1 MPARTEKGSGLTAPF
16 TKLKKPFRLCVIYSI
31 MMQRRMSR
39 GDFKVATNRYGQI
52 WHGDHHINI
61 RFPSTEARLKFQ
73 NEFEA
78 YHASHD
84 HEGDIPTFRCVS
96 SKDLKL
102 GTGDRSPQDL
112 VKAETDKDYR
122 ITIDGYSWNEIHDY
136 HNPSGLSQYTWYR
149 VPTCCVPPII
159 VIDREFVDSDTLQRH
174 ELSAFFEDMPADHFQ
189 SLIDGVQKN
198 GFIDPIIRIYEG
210 QILDGWHRYRAAQ
223 ELNLIRK
230 LRFQEWKEDDHRDGD
245 PRAFVYERN
254 LNRRHYSAAQRAQV
268 AVTFSKRFGHGGDR
282 KSDASHLDDGLK
294 SREALAKETGVGI
307 ATIDRAIVVEKA
319 GQARS
324 VIAGKKTAGEVL
336 EEQKAERDNEREAAI
351 AVVKPRFQKAVETWR
366 SLQVERLRKF
376 EDLPVGRTPLIE
388 SEYIKTYFE
397 LAQPRIPQ
405 NTKPTAAHYESAIE
419 CMRDLPVDF
428 AEQLEGRHYR
438 RIIKEWDSSV
448 LLQLVE
454 RFQSGHI
461 LAYPALQ
468 TDSDANAR
476 RIQKAIRD
484 HYGFQGRIT
493 SQPFEVFFE
502 ITEDAHAVLV
512 QLNPKEWMREGREIS
527 WALSVLPEPTYEKV
541 LAENRDKAQDACVE
555 MWKAFEK
562 SDLSKYLDREDFMG
576 VAAKEY
582 QCTSDFPDPMNM
594 KQPEIWVIRFDAIKR
609 SLEEKSEWVQRVLG
623 DFSEVE
629 ASLPDFG
636 TPVEKSSEVPH
647 HDESDQTTA
656 RLEHREASKLLK
668 EKKQALKLM
677 WDKRIRSAK
686 DYAGDGDTDL
696 NQYLSLSDLEKGFAK
711 YEAHDYCADAFRSAL
726 QRTSE
731 TSFNIVVEKTLKSDV
746 SLEVLQ
752 EEAQAMDTYA
762 YDILQWQKQ
771 DWIQQLIEK
780 KRNAQSQKAE
790 RLEEQQQLAR
800 DTQKL
805 RITIQEYLLDT
816 GLTYQIGLDS
826 VFKKLAKD
834 YQLRDNFYEP
844 EPSGTLS
851 DDLQSEHNTLAAV
864 FVDLQNPNSTLRKE
878 LDALTAEPE
887 PDNLDLLWEV
897 FDKRFPKWKAKYA
910 ESGYKENDL
919 IQAATESDLF
929 DALRVYRES
938 EYTGKV
944 TADEIKDVTA
954 LMKSQSYV
962 FARQI
967 RDVLRGKVQDKEG
980 LSKEFKRIFTLHNRF
995 DRDIVDCRA
1004 LGETYRLHEEDVRES
1019 MEIFQRELGALEK
1032 KVRTEIKSSSSDI
1045 SVEDIADRV
1054 EVDDIEVVRAMIA
1067 KIQLDETNRPSTPS
1081 APAENLPLQNALDE
1095 MKVDAETF
1103 DWNAVRPDFDPEKHE
1118 WLQVVI
1124 QRGTN
1129 HTTVSKIP
1137 TGPAHFTYGKPE
1149 TEVVVEKGLFPQE
1162 KLREIIAELSEI
1174 FAKWVADKSE

>member
-1 MPARTEKGSGLTAPF
+1 MAA
-16 TKLKKPFRLCVIYSI
+16 
-31 MMQRRMSR
+31 
-39 GDFKVATNRYGQI
+39 NRYGQI

-112 VKAETDKDYR
+112 VKAETDKDYH

-159 VIDREFVDSDTLQRH
+159 VIGREFVDSSMLQRH
-174 ELSAFFEDMPADHFQ
+174 PLSAIFGDMPDGDFQ
-189 SLIDGVQKN
+189 SLIESVQAD

-223 ELNLIRK
+223 ELNLIRRLK
-230 LRFQEWKEDDHRDGD
+230 FQDWNADEHRDGD
-245 PRAFVYERN
+245 PRAFVLARN
-254 LNRRHYSAAQRAQV
+254 IERRHLSAQQRAQI
-268 AVTFSKRFGHGGDR
+268 AVTFNERFGMGR
-282 KSDASHLDDGLK
+282 PTSEKSSPNGELK
-294 SREALAKETGVGI
+294 SRESLAKQVGVGTS
-307 ATIDRAIVVEKA
+307 TIDRAVQVEKA
-319 GQARS
+319 GQSEA
-324 VIAGKKTAGEVL
+324 VIAGEKSAGEVL
-336 EEQKAERDNEREAAI
+336 EEQKAERDNERKAAI
-351 AVVKPRFQKAVETWR
+351 AVVKPSFQNAVETWR
-366 SLQVERLRKF
+366 SSQVERLRKF

-388 SEYIKTYFE
+388 SEYLKTYFE

-461 LAYPALQ
+461 LGYPALQ

-476 RIQKAIRD
+476 RIRQAIRD

-493 SQPFEVFFE
+493 SQPFEILFE

-527 WALSVLPEPTYEKV
+527 WAVSVLPEPTYEKV

-555 MWKAFEK
+555 MWKAFER

-594 KQPEIWVIRFDAIKR
+594 EQPEIWVTRFDAIKR
-609 SLEEKSEWVQRVLG
+609 SLEEKSEWVQRVLA
-623 DFSEVE
+623 DFSEFE
-629 ASLPDFG
+629 ASPSDFG
-636 TPVEKSSEVPH
+636 TPVEKSSEVSH
-647 HDESDQTTA
+647 HDESDRTTS

-668 EKKQALKLM
+668 QKKQALKLM

-696 NQYLSLSDLEKGFAK
+696 NQYLSLSDLEKGFAE

-731 TSFNIVVEKTLKSDV
+731 TNFNIVVAKTLESDV

-790 RLEEQQQLAR
+790 RLEEQQQLAQ

-816 GLTYQIGLDS
+816 GLTYRIGLDS

-864 FVDLQNPNSTLRKE
+864 FVDLQNPDSTLRKE
-878 LDALTAEPE
+878 LDALTAESE
-887 PDNLDLLWEV
+887 PDNLDLLWEA

-910 ESGYKENDL
+910 ESGDHDENDL
-919 IQAATESDLF
+919 IRSATESDLF

-954 LMKSQSYV
+954 LMKSQPYV
-962 FARQI
+962 FAQQV
-967 RDVLRGKVQDKEG
+967 RDVLRVKVQDTEG
-980 LSKEFKRIFTLHNRF
+980 RS
-995 DRDIVDCRA
+995 
-1004 LGETYRLHEEDVRES
+1004 
-1019 MEIFQRELGALEK
+1019 
-1032 KVRTEIKSSSSDI
+1032 
-1045 SVEDIADRV
+1045 
-1054 EVDDIEVVRAMIA
+1054 
-1067 KIQLDETNRPSTPS
+1067 
-1081 APAENLPLQNALDE
+1081 
-1095 MKVDAETF
+1095 AETF

>member
-1 MPARTEKGSGLTAPF
+1 MAA
-16 TKLKKPFRLCVIYSI
+16 
-31 MMQRRMSR
+31 
-39 GDFKVATNRYGQI
+39 NRYGQI
-52 WHGDHHINI
+52 WHGNHHCINI
-61 RFPSTEARLKFQ
+61 RFASTEARLKFQ

-78 YHASHD
+78 YHALHD

-96 SKDLKL
+96 LKDLKL

-136 HNPSGLSQYTWYR
+136 HNPSGLSKYTWYS

-159 VIDREFVDSDTLQRH
+159 VIDREFVDSGTLQRH
-174 ELSAFFEDMPADHFQ
+174 PLSAIFGDMPDGDFQ
-189 SLIDGVQKN
+189 SLIESVQAD
-198 GFIDPIIRIYEG
+198 GFIDPIIHIYEG

-223 ELNLIRK
+223 ELNLIRRLK
-230 LRFQEWKEDDHRDGD
+230 FQEWKERDEGD
-245 PRAFVYERN
+245 PAAFVLARN
-254 LNRRHYSAAQRAQV
+254 IERRHLTPGQR
-268 AVTFSKRFGHGGDR
+268 
-282 KSDASHLDDGLK
+282 
-294 SREALAKETGVGI
+294 GV
-307 ATIDRAIVVEKA
+307 IVVEMNNWLERGDVDSQRDDPSFDGSQPKTTAELAEQA
-319 GQARS
+319 GIGTATIERAKQVSRAGKGKE
-324 VIAGKKTAGEVL
+324 VIAGEKSMGQVL
-336 EEQKAERDNEREAAI
+336 EEQKAKASAETEAEI
-351 AVVKPRFQKAVETWR
+351 AVVKPSFQNAVETWR
-366 SLQVERLRKF
+366 SSQVERLRKF

-388 SEYIKTYFE
+388 SEYLKTYFE

-405 NTKPTAAHYESAIE
+405 NTKPTAAHYEGAIE

-461 LAYPALQ
+461 LGYPALQ
-468 TDSDANAR
+468 TDSDANAN
-476 RIQKAIRD
+476 RIRQAIRD
-484 HYGFQGRIT
+484 HYGFQRRIT
-493 SQPFEVFFE
+493 SQPFEVLFE

-512 QLNPKEWMREGREIS
+512 QLNPKEWMREGRQIS
-527 WALSVLPEPTYEKV
+527 WAVSVLPEPTYEKV
-541 LAENRDKAQDACVE
+541 LAENRNKAQDACVE
-555 MWKAFEK
+555 MWKAFER
-562 SDLSKYLDREDFMG
+562 SDLSKYLDKEDFMG

-623 DFSEVE
+623 DFSEADWDPVE
-629 ASLPDFG
+629 ASPSDFG
-636 TPVEKSSEVPH
+636 TPVEKSSEVSH
-647 HDESDQTTA
+647 HDDSDRTTS

-668 EKKQALKLM
+668 QKKQALRSM
-677 WDKRIRSAK
+677 WDKRIRSAR

-696 NQYLSLSDLEKGFAK
+696 NQYLSLSDLEKGFAE
-711 YEAHDYCADAFRSAL
+711 YEEHDYCADAFRSAF

-731 TSFNIVVEKTLKSDV
+731 TSFNIVVEKTLESDV
-746 SLEVLQ
+746 PLEVLR
-752 EEAQAMDTYA
+752 EEARAMDTYA

-780 KRNAQSQKAE
+780 KRNAQSQSVVEDTAGE
-790 RLEEQQQLAR
+790 VLEEEQQLAR

-816 GLTYQIGLDS
+816 GLTYRIGLDS
-826 VFKKLAKD
+826 VFKKLATD

-864 FVDLQNPNSTLRKE
+864 FVDLQNPDSTLRKE
-878 LDALTAEPE
+878 LDALTAEPASK
-887 PDNLDLLWEV
+887 PDDLDTLWEA

-919 IQAATESDLF
+919 IRSATESDLF
-929 DALRVYRES
+929 DALRLYRES
-938 EYTGKV
+938 DQTGEP

-962 FARQI
+962 FARQV
-967 RDVLRGKVQDKEG
+967 RDVLRVKVQDKEG

-1004 LGETYRLHEEDVRES
+1004 LGETYHLHEEDVRES

-1032 KVRTEIKSSSSDI
+1032 KVRTEIKFSPSDI

-1054 EVDDIEVVRAMIA
+1054 EVDDIEVVRAMVA
-1067 KIQLDETNRPSTPS
+1067 KIQLDETHRPSTPS
-1081 APAENLPLQNALDE
+1081 APEENLPLQNALDE
-1095 MKVDAETF
+1095 MKGDAETF

-1124 QRGTN
+1124 QRGDH

-1137 TGPAHFTYGKPE
+1137 TGPALFSYGSPE
-1149 TEVVVEKGLFPQE
+1149 TEVVIAKGRFSVD
-1162 KLREIIAELSEI
+1162 EITKFAAELSEI

>member
-1 MPARTEKGSGLTAPF
+1 MAA
-16 TKLKKPFRLCVIYSI
+16 
-31 MMQRRMSR
+31 
-39 GDFKVATNRYGQI
+39 NRYGQI
-52 WHGDHHINI
+52 WHGNHHHINI
-61 RFPSTEARLKFQ
+61 RFASTEARLKFQ

-102 GTGDRSPQDL
+102 GTGDKSPQDL

-159 VIDREFVDSDTLQRH
+159 VIGREFVDSGTLQRH
-174 ELSAFFEDMPADHFQ
+174 KLSAIFGDMPDTDFQ
-189 SLIDGVQKN
+189 SLIESVQTD

-210 QILDGWHRYRAAQ
+210 KILDGWHRYRAAQ

-230 LRFQEWKEDDHRDGD
+230 LKFQEWKERDEGD
-245 PRAFVYERN
+245 PAAFVLARN
-254 LNRRHYSAAQRAQV
+254 IERRHLTPSQRAQI
-268 AVTFSKRFGHGGDR
+268 AVTFNERFGIGNI
-282 KSDASHLDDGLK
+282 KAQLSATPDGEPK
-294 SREALAKETGVGI
+294 SREELAEQANVGTS
-307 ATIDRAIVVEKA
+307 TIDRAVAVEKA
-319 GQARS
+319 GQSEA
-324 VIAGKKTAGEVL
+324 VITGEKTAGEVL
-336 EEQKAERDNEREAAI
+336 KEQEAERDDEREAEI
-351 AVVKPRFQKAVETWR
+351 AVVKPRFQNAVETWR
-366 SLQVERLRKF
+366 SSQVERLRKF

-388 SEYIKTYFE
+388 SEYLKTYFE

-405 NTKPTAAHYESAIE
+405 NTKPTAAHYEGAIE
-419 CMRDLPVDF
+419 CMRDLPIDF

-461 LAYPALQ
+461 LGYPALQ
-468 TDSDANAR
+468 TDSDANAS
-476 RIQKAIRD
+476 RIRQAIREQ
-484 HYGFQGRIT
+484 YEFQKRIT
-493 SQPFEVFFE
+493 SQPFEVLFE

-512 QLNPKEWMREGREIS
+512 QLNPKEWVREGREIS
-527 WALSVLPEPTYEKV
+527 WAMSVLPEPTYEKV
-541 LAENRDKAQDACVE
+541 LAENRAKAQDACVE
-555 MWKAFEK
+555 MWKAFER
-562 SDLSKYLDREDFMG
+562 SNLSKYLDKEDFMG

-609 SLEEKSEWVQRVLG
+609 SLEEKSEWVQRILG
-623 DFSEVE
+623 DFSEADWDPVE
-629 ASLPDFG
+629 ASLSDPVDIEETDTE
-636 TPVEKSSEVPH
+636 TPS
-647 HDESDQTTA
+647 
-656 RLEHREASKLLK
+656 RLREASKLLK
-668 EKKQALKLM
+668 QKKQALKSM
-677 WDKRIRSAK
+677 WEKRIKSAR

-696 NQYLSLSDLEKGFAK
+696 NQYLSLSDLEKGFAEYK
-711 YEAHDYCADAFRSAL
+711 AHDYCADAFRSAF

-731 TSFNIVVEKTLKSDV
+731 TSLNIVVEKTLESDV
-746 SLEVLQ
+746 LLEVLQ
-752 EEAQAMDTYA
+752 EEARAMDTYA

-771 DWIQQLIEK
+771 EWIQQLIEK
-780 KRNAQSQKAE
+780 QRNAQSQEEE

-816 GLTYQIGLDS
+816 GLTYRIGLDG
-826 VFKKLAKD
+826 VFKKLAMD

-864 FVDLQNPNSTLRKE
+864 FVDLQNPDSTLRKE
-878 LDALTAEPE
+878 LDALTAEPASK
-887 PDNLDLLWEV
+887 PDDLDSLWEA

-910 ESGYKENDL
+910 ESGYDENDL
-919 IQAATESDLF
+919 ISSATESDLF

-938 EYTGKV
+938 DQTGEP

-962 FARQI
+962 FARQV
-967 RDVLRGKVQDKEG
+967 RDVRRVKVQDTEG
-980 LSKEFKRIFTLHNRF
+980 RS
-995 DRDIVDCRA
+995 
-1004 LGETYRLHEEDVRES
+1004 
-1019 MEIFQRELGALEK
+1019 
-1032 KVRTEIKSSSSDI
+1032 
-1045 SVEDIADRV
+1045 
-1054 EVDDIEVVRAMIA
+1054 
-1067 KIQLDETNRPSTPS
+1067 
-1081 APAENLPLQNALDE
+1081 
-1095 MKVDAETF
+1095 AETF
-1103 DWNAVRPDFDPEKHE
+1103 DWDAVRPDFDPEKHE